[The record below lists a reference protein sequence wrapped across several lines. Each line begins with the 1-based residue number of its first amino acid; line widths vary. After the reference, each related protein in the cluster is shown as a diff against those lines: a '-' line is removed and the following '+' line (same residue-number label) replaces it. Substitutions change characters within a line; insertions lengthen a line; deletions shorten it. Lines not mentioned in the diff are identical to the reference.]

1 MVKILFFDKFLISI
15 VDWEWFVNSHSSS
28 EFQFFFLFFN
38 EVPSNFHDKA
48 SGLVLENR
56 FSGCCKNSGQNGH
69 QQQNK
74 HQNADKTNV
83 AAKNKAAKG
92 HIMR

>member
-1 MVKILFFDKFLISI
+1 MANGKTKHCAPPGSQALKTYVGSI
-15 VDWEWFVNSHSSS
+15 RVQDINKDRCVELS
-28 EFQFFFLFFN
+28 EHL
-38 EVPSNFHDKA
+38 SKA
-48 SGLVLENR
+48 NLRLVLEN

-74 HQNADKTNV
+74 HQIADKTSV

>member
-1 MVKILFFDKFLISI
+1 MVNRVGQKGPPGCQALKIYVGSI
-15 VDWEWFVNSHSSS
+15 RVQDINKDRCVELS
-28 EFQFFFLFFN
+28 EHL
-38 EVPSNFHDKA
+38 SKA
-48 SGLVLENR
+48 NLRLVLEKR

-74 HQNADKTNV
+74 HQNADKTSV